1 MRGEDWKGDFFE
13 ERHFFGGPGQLIS
26 YSGDGIFKSVFLI
39 ELLREKEKCCF
50 LQGWLE
56 DERKGERNR
65 QNNGATRHYRQKND
79 DQSASVSRSAVFQ
92 P

>member
-56 DERKGERNR
+56 DE
-65 QNNGATRHYRQKND
+65 
-79 DQSASVSRSAVFQ
+79 
-92 P
+92 